1 MKKLL
6 AKAKYLLISAG
17 VPWED
22 ERFSKDLNRWKAV
35 NGMEGTDKEAL
46 SALLATDKA
55 FRSLFLYRLKKRL
68 YRRWVRL
75 IYPPLDS
82 LYITTPDI
90 GGGVVYSARIQHVYC
105 RRVDR

>member
-17 VPWED
+17 VPRED

-46 SALLATDKA
+46 SVLLATDKA
-55 FRSLFLYRLKKRL
+55 FGLCSFT
-68 YRRWVRL
+68 
-75 IYPPLDS
+75 D
-82 LYITTPDI
+82 
-90 GGGVVYSARIQHVYC
+90 
-105 RRVDR
+105 